1 MKVSCVMPSRGDPN
15 FLRAAIDCYLKQ
27 TYEDKELLIGLDGPD
42 HPMVSFDICNNIH
55 FYYTQVEHMNL
66 GQKRNWLNDMTKGDL
81 ICHFDDD
88 DWSCPTRLQTQVD
101 ELLNSTCSIVGQ
113 KNMIYYYTTNKT
125 YHYYTGWI
133 KDFVLANSIM
143 YRKGLWKITPFPE
156 IQTAQVSQWLLH
168 LHVTIFQSNHNDLVI
183 SRIHLDNNASKI
195 TILPCIYKGII
206 PDEFVQNE
214 QLRLAVLNNN
224 NQPSNKEENV

>member
-88 DWSCPTRLQTQVD
+88 DWSSPDRLKVLVT
-101 ELLNSTCSIVGQ
+101 ELLCSRCSLVGL
-113 KNMIYYYTTNKT
+113 KNMIYYDINLNQSF
-125 YHYYTGWI
+125 YYKGFL
-133 KDFVLANSIM
+133 KDYVLANSIL
-143 YRKGLWKITPFPE
+143 YRKGLWQTTPFPE
-156 IQTAQVSQWLLH
+156 LQVGQVTQWIITH
-168 LHVTIFQSNHNDLVI
+168 HSTVSTIDRDDLMI
-183 SRIHLDNNASKI
+183 SRIHKNNNSPKSFNRF
-195 TILPCIYKGII
+195 LHGII
-206 PDEFVQNE
+206 PDGFVQNE

-224 NQPSNKEENV
+224 NVQQSNKENK